1 MSRIK
6 FTKDEIKKL
15 ALSTMGLL
23 FLLYVY
29 FNFFLGPLTS
39 SRIAALEAIKDRKA
53 KLDGSKDE
61 ITKATR
67 LEQTAKNATTRFA
80 ALKALNPEGA
90 PIAWFPPRV
99 KTFFANQQID
109 KATARLDKNSG
120 FKPGDLSGWTRYSW
134 LIELPQADY
143 ATLGKALA
151 EMENSE
157 PLLAVTKVTIHTSP
171 DQPQFQKVD
180 LAAENIIMEKK

>member
-1 MSRIK
+1 MNRIK
-6 FTKDEIKKL
+6 LTKDQLQKL
-15 ALSTMGLL
+15 ILSVMGLL

-29 FNFFLGPLTS
+29 FSFFLGPLTR
-39 SRIAALEAIKDRKA
+39 SRATALAAISDRQA

-61 ITKATR
+61 ISKAAK
-67 LEQTAKNATTRFA
+67 LEQTAKNATARFA

-109 KATARLDKNSG
+109 KAIARLDNNTA
-120 FKPGDLSGWTRYSW
+120 FKQGELSGWTRYNW
-134 LIELPQADY
+134 LIELPQADFT
-143 ATLGKALA
+143 TLGKAIA
-151 EMENSE
+151 ELENSE
-157 PLLAVTKVTIHTSP
+157 PLLAVTKVTIRTTP

-180 LAAENIIMEKK
+180 LAAEDIMEKK